1 MTVSSITWTQG
12 TAGCAVTI
20 RPRQRG
26 RTARQLDRLL
36 VNAQGIVTYSPFG
49 VVVENLD
56 YHLSLALVRRLEA
69 LLGATAT
76 KPNGAGLTTARPC
89 QDALRQLDRPAPP
102 ARARARHRSGHCWA
116 ARRAGAG
123 SGIVPGPA
131 HVSPWVGGLQPG
143 RWLDRE
149 GA

>member
-1 MTVSSITWTQG
+1 MTVFSTITWIQG
-12 TAGCAVTI
+12 AGGCAVAI

-26 RTARQLDRLL
+26 RIARKLDRLL
-36 VNAQGIVTYSPFG
+36 SNARGIVRYSPFG

-56 YHLSLALVRRLEA
+56 YHVSLALVHRLEA
-69 LLGATAT
+69 LLGVRATR
-76 KPNGAGLTTARPC
+76 PDGAAMTTAKPR
-89 QDALRQLDRPAPP
+89 QEALRQLTRPAPP
-102 ARARARHRSGHCWA
+102 ARARHRGGHCWA

-131 HVSPWVGGLQPG
+131 HVSLWLGGLQPG